1 MIEALL
7 TIIDKRAVYLFTH
20 FFSLALALN
29 SSIFFLNR
37 VTVHNPYSASST
49 TLLKDINTVDTI
61 TSMYVTMHNVHGYHD
76 Y

>member
-7 TIIDKRAVYLFTH
+7 TIIDKRKVYLFTH
-20 FFSLALALN
+20 FSLALALN

-49 TLLKDINTVDTI
+49 ILLKGINTVDTI